1 MYSKNPLINLLKY
14 SWHYSFN
21 AKKWFVFFVVFSAIG
36 NVIWLIQPIVI
47 GRIFDS
53 IQFANQKNQLSYIAY
68 GVGFL
73 VLLHVIGWF
82 FHGVSRV
89 VESRNAFLIR
99 KNYRQTMFEQVME
112 LPTAWHKDHH
122 SGDTIDKIN
131 KASDRLYEF
140 SGELFIIIQNIVG
153 LIASIVILA
162 VYDVKPIVIALFA
175 AIVAVI
181 VIIKFDKKLLK
192 NYRIINKA
200 ENFIAAG
207 IYDYISN
214 YVTIISLRLKQRA
227 AKEMEA
233 RSLKP
238 LAVSLQNFKVNE
250 TKWFLSS
257 FIISVMT
264 SVVLLLNAYSSYET
278 QGVIVIGT
286 LFVLYQYLNRI
297 GEAFYTFTWKY
308 SETVRQN
315 AAIVAAEIIQ
325 DEYLKLHLEKKYFL
339 PDKWKTIQ
347 IKKLC
352 FAYKGEDGE
361 KSEKYTV
368 NDVSL
373 SIGWDKKIA
382 LIGTSGS
389 GKSTVLSLLRGLHE
403 ADSVSVFC
411 DGKKLKN
418 GLKHLHEY
426 CTLIP
431 QEPEIFNNTIEYN
444 ITLGVHVDRQRIAKV
459 IKLANLKELIARL
472 EKGLKTSV
480 LEKGVSLSGG
490 EKQRLA
496 LSRGLLAAQDSQILL
511 LDEPTSSV
519 DVENELRIYQNIFAT
534 FKDKAVISAVHS
546 LHLLKYFDY
555 VYMFKDSRIIAE
567 GSFYTLMEDENFKVL
582 WRSYGME
589 NKKQS

>member
-14 SWHYSFN
+14 SWYYSFN
-21 AKKWFVFFVVFSAIG
+21 AKKWFIFFIVFSAVG
-36 NVIWLIQPIVI
+36 NVVWLIQPIVI

-53 IQFANQKNQLSYIAY
+53 IQFANQKNQLQYIAY
-68 GVGFL
+68 GVGLL
-73 VLLHVIGWF
+73 VLLHVVGWF

-89 VESRNAFLIR
+89 VENRNAFLIR

-122 SGDTIDKIN
+122 SGDTIDKVN
-131 KASDRLYEF
+131 KASDRLHEF

-227 AKEMEA
+227 AKEMET

-264 SVVLLLNAYSSYET
+264 SVVLLLNAYSSYKA
-278 QGVIVIGT
+278 QGIIVIGT

-315 AAIVAAEIIQ
+315 AAVVAAEIIQ

-339 PDKWKTIQ
+339 PDNWKTIQ

-361 KSEKYTV
+361 RGEKYTV

-373 SIGWDKKIA
+373 SIGRDKKIA
-382 LIGTSGS
+382 LIGASGS

-403 ADSVSVFC
+403 ADSGSVYC

-444 ITLGVHVDRQRIAKV
+444 ITLGVRVDRQRIAKV
-459 IKLANLKELIARL
+459 VQLANLKELIARL

-519 DVENELRIYQNIFAT
+519 DVENELRIYQNIFAN

-555 VYMFKDSRIIAE
+555 VYLFKDSRIIAE